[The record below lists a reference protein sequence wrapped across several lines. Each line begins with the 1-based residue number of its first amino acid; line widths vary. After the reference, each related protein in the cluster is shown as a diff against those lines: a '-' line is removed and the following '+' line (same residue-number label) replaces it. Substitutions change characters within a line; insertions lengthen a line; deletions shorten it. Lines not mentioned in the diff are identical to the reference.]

1 MAIAD
6 LTTAAAMDGPADLY
20 ALLQLMPLLQ
30 IDGASSWCQIVFV
43 VGGLM
48 VEESTVREEGSFFTQ
63 PLFTISTK

>member
-6 LTTAAAMDGPADLY
+6 PTSAEAADGPTDLY
-20 ALLQLMPLLQ
+20 ALKQPVPLLQ
-30 IDGASSWCQIVFV
+30 SDGASSGGQSDFV